1 MIKRDNV
8 ELEILMIILTKVL
21 SLLGSQATFMMF
33 YVSSKNCHFLGN
45 MMIGVHSFCLVS
57 IQDCGQHPGLL
68 WLELLACHVPGVARV
83 DILPEGGSLSHD
95 LLDDIIA
102 VHLHRR
108 VVLLR
113 CHFWL
118 AHCGEAM
125 VLLSWQP
132 PSLLQNLK
140 IFLCLFHTF

>member
-1 MIKRDNV
+1 
-8 ELEILMIILTKVL
+8 
-21 SLLGSQATFMMF
+21 MMF
-33 YVSSKNCHFLGN
+33 YVSSRKFHFLGN

-83 DILPEGGSLSHD
+83 DVLPEGGSLSHD
-95 LLDDIIA
+95 FLDDIIA

-113 CHFWL
+113 CHLWL
-118 AHCGEAM
+118 AHCGKAM

-140 IFLCLFHTF
+140 IFLCLFTHILTFAIFAGRLRPGTVCFGER